1 MHILFGTIN
10 GAYIFWTNKWC
21 KYPIP
26 INSMENGFLA
36 KKKWYGYTHI
46 FLFNIADPVYFC
58 RLVRMRWDAC
68 SLFQFISFQHIFCP
82 NRHLAF
88 NIDSCPSIV
97 NNFKIWI
104 DFHLSFF
111 ISHPSCMFCL
121 FPFPVTYPFHSS
133 LLCFLN
139 RLVFFFSLST
149 GYEIKW
155 C

>member
-111 ISHPSCMFCL
+111 ISPPIMHVLFISLSSHLPLSLFFTL
-121 FPFPVTYPFHSS
+121 FPKSS
-133 LLCFLN
+133 G
-139 RLVFFFSLST
+139 VFFFLST
-149 GYEIKW
+149 GYEI
-155 C
+155 